1 MADISIVPEKTEP
14 FKMSKEHKEIFI
26 NALRSGDYEQAEGMY
41 IEHEQGPNG
50 KPCLCAAGV
59 YLAQLNE
66 LADLYYAQ
74 EDGGMC
80 SIDFGD
86 FRKYQNNEDN
96 DLIGHIIDMNDSMN
110 VSFGGIADWIEENVE
125 IVDEKTNKT

>member
-1 MADISIVPEKTEP
+1 MADISIVSERTES
-14 FKMSKEHKEIFI
+14 FKMSKEHNEIFI
-26 NALRSGDYEQAEGMY
+26 NALRSGDYEQAEGVY

-66 LADLYYAQ
+66 IEDLYDAQ
-74 EDGGMC
+74 EEGEMC

-86 FRKYQNNEDN
+86 FHKHQGNEDN
-96 DLIGHIIDMNDSMN
+96 DLIGHVIDMNDRLN
-110 VSFGGIADWIEENVE
+110 VSFKGIADWIDKNVE
-125 IVDEKTNKT
+125 AI

>member
-1 MADISIVPEKTEP
+1 MS
-14 FKMSKEHKEIFI
+14 FKMSKEHKNMFI
-26 NALRSGDYEQAEGMY
+26 DALRSGDYEQAEGVY

-66 LADLYYAQ
+66 IEDLYDAQ
-74 EDGGMC
+74 EEGEMC

-86 FRKYQNNEDN
+86 FHKHQGNEDN
-96 DLIGHIIDMNDSMN
+96 DLIGHVIDLNDNLEM
-110 VSFGGIADWIEENVE
+110 SFEGIADWIEENVDT
-125 IVDEKTNKT
+125 V

>member
-1 MADISIVPEKTEP
+1 MADIIIVPERTEP
-14 FKMSKEHKEIFI
+14 FKMSKEHKEMFI
-26 NALRSGDYEQAEGMY
+26 DALRSGDYEQTEGAY

-66 LADLYYAQ
+66 LADLCYAQ
-74 EDGGMC
+74 EEGDMC

-86 FRKYQNNEDN
+86 FHKQKDNN
-96 DLIGHIIDMNDSMN
+96 DLIGHIIDMNDGMS
-110 VSFGGIADWIEENVE
+110 VSFEGIADWIEENVE
-125 IVDEKTNKT
+125 GV